1 MPTTT
6 SPIRELAQQELN
18 TLTLQIATLEHE
30 WDILDSRGTQHAE
43 QNKLSVQLN
52 ALHEKRAELI
62 ALLAD

>member
-1 MPTTT
+1 MTHNAPV
-6 SPIRELAQQELN
+6 IRILAQQELN
-18 TLTLQIATLEHE
+18 IIAAQIATLEHE

-52 ALHEKRAELI
+52 ALHEKRAGLI